1 MGTCSSQH
9 LVSSN
14 FHLISPTED
23 GLRLFDPYNRPVLH
37 VRRPGNDDVE
47 EYVFLN
53 DDPFLTEIS
62 EFVDVI
68 EHGKPVENLLS
79 TFEGTYGS
87 AGSLFRL
94 VMTPTLHLPPVRCVQ
109 DVRTHVRDS
118 KGWRRDPCKTH
129 VEVGLRAGKLVS
141 ARPFGIYL
149 DLFARCGYAL
159 YNLIQAVVQR

>member
-9 LVSSN
+9 FVSSDL
-14 FHLISPTED
+14 HLISPTEA
-23 GLRLFDPYNRPVLH
+23 GFRLFDPYNRPVLH
-37 VRRPGNDDVE
+37 VRRPGSDDVE
-47 EYVFLN
+47 EYKFLD

-94 VMTPTLHLPPVRCVQ
+94 VMTPTLHLPPVRCV
-109 DVRTHVRDS
+109 
-118 KGWRRDPCKTH
+118 
-129 VEVGLRAGKLVS
+129 
-141 ARPFGIYL
+141 
-149 DLFARCGYAL
+149 
-159 YNLIQAVVQR
+159 